1 MTFNI
6 IFSIPA
12 GLKMELPTQAILFLG
27 IIPALFFLFIAL
39 KGYEGYYK
47 DKTIFLTFITGIFFG
62 ILAAIIR
69 LIINPLPLVII
80 YIILFAFLEQLF
92 KTIVLNIG
100 RLQFKKETTI
110 YGLTL
115 GLGFGS
121 SFTPFLVIIGSLS
134 GQSSTIFLT
143 LVAFGSFGFILF
155 HAASGAIIGY
165 GIFSG
170 KMTKFLFIAIIL
182 QIPFNAISDLTRL
195 QIIFNSTYY
204 PIFQAAVVVYGAIL
218 FIYVIKK
225 IMPRILQEKDKRKR
239 TKK

>member
-1 MTFNI
+1 
-6 IFSIPA
+6 
-12 GLKMELPTQAILFLG
+12 MELPTQAILFLG

-80 YIILFAFLEQLF
+80 FIILFAFLEQLF

-100 RLQFKKETTI
+100 RLQYKKETTI

-121 SFTPFLVIIGSLS
+121 SFTPFLVIIGSVL
-134 GQSSTIFLT
+134 
-143 LVAFGSFGFILF
+143 
-155 HAASGAIIGY
+155 Y
-165 GIFSG
+165 
-170 KMTKFLFIAIIL
+170 
-182 QIPFNAISDLTRL
+182 
-195 QIIFNSTYY
+195 
-204 PIFQAAVVVYGAIL
+204 
-218 FIYVIKK
+218 
-225 IMPRILQEKDKRKR
+225 
-239 TKK
+239 

>member
-1 MTFNI
+1 
-6 IFSIPA
+6 
-12 GLKMELPTQAILFLG
+12 MELPTQAILFLG

-100 RLQFKKETTI
+100 RLQYKKETTI

-121 SFTPFLVIIGSLS
+121 SFTPFLVIVGSLS

-143 LVAFGSFGFILF
+143 LVAFGSLGFILF

-170 KMTKFLFIAIIL
+170 KMTKFLFIAIFL
-182 QIPFNAISDLTRL
+182 QIPFNAISDLTRV

-239 TKK
+239 TKKLDKTK

>member
-1 MTFNI
+1 
-6 IFSIPA
+6 
-12 GLKMELPTQAILFLG
+12 MELPTQAILFLG
-27 IIPALFFLFIAL
+27 IIPALFLLFIAL

-47 DKTIFLTFITGIFFG
+47 DKTIFLTFITGIFLG

-69 LIINPLPLVII
+69 LIINPLPMVII

-100 RLQFKKETTI
+100 RLQYKKETTI

-121 SFTPFLVIIGSLS
+121 SFTPFLIIVGSLS

-155 HAASGAIIGY
+155 HAASGSIIGY
-165 GIFSG
+165 GVFSG
-170 KMTKFLFIAIIL
+170 KLTKFLFIAIIL
-182 QIPFNAISDLTRL
+182 QIPFNAISDLTRV
-195 QIIFNSTYY
+195 QIIYNSTYY
-204 PIFQAAVVVYGAIL
+204 PIFQASVVVYGAIL

-225 IMPRILQEKDKRKR
+225 IMPRILQEKDKRKK

>member
-1 MTFNI
+1 
-6 IFSIPA
+6 
-12 GLKMELPTQAILFLG
+12 MELPTQAILFLG

-100 RLQFKKETTI
+100 RLQYKKETTI

-121 SFTPFLVIIGSLS
+121 SFTPFLVIVGSLS

-143 LVAFGSFGFILF
+143 LVAFGSLGFILF

-218 FIYVIKK
+218 FIYVLKK

-239 TKK
+239 TKKLDKTK

>member
-1 MTFNI
+1 
-6 IFSIPA
+6 
-12 GLKMELPTQAILFLG
+12 MELPTQAILFLG

-100 RLQFKKETTI
+100 RLQYKKETTI

-121 SFTPFLVIIGSLS
+121 SFTPFLVIVGSLS

-143 LVAFGSFGFILF
+143 LVAFGSLGFILF

-239 TKK
+239 TKKLDKTK

>member
-1 MTFNI
+1 
-6 IFSIPA
+6 
-12 GLKMELPTQAILFLG
+12 MELPTQAILFLG

-143 LVAFGSFGFILF
+143 LVAFGSIGFILF

-170 KMTKFLFIAIIL
+170 KMTKFLFIAIFL
-182 QIPFNAISDLTRL
+182 QIPFNAISDLTRV

>member
-1 MTFNI
+1 
-6 IFSIPA
+6 
-12 GLKMELPTQAILFLG
+12 MELPTQAILFLG

-100 RLQFKKETTI
+100 RLQYKKETTI

-121 SFTPFLVIIGSLS
+121 SFTPFLVIVGSLS

-143 LVAFGSFGFILF
+143 LVAFGSLGFILF

-170 KMTKFLFIAIIL
+170 KMTKFLFIAIFL

-239 TKK
+239 TKKLDKTK